1 MSRTALAGLAGILAA
16 VLLPLSLLSVWVN
29 GVVSDTD
36 TYVDTVTPLADDEVV
51 RAAAVDEI
59 ERATV
64 ELLESAG
71 TAPPGVGLL
80 VHAVVERVV
89 ASPVFRTA
97 WIAANRIAH
106 DQVIAVL
113 EGRREVTLDDQG
125 RVTIELGGVYS
136 AVAQA
141 LAVQGV
147 VGADQIA
154 DLDPSIPIMDADQ
167 LGRARRAYQA
177 LDALGFWLPFAW
189 LVAVLLTLV
198 LARRKVAVAAKLAI
212 ASLVALGVMALG
224 LVVARST
231 LTQDLPHRG
240 AARQVSDVVTASLW
254 RQLELVAVVLA
265 VVALTAALVAALR
278 DRRGAPS
285 GSPDAVPSS
294 A

>member
-106 DQVIAVL
+106 DQVITVL

-154 DLDPSIPIMDADQ
+154 DLDPSIPIMD
-167 LGRARRAYQA
+167 
-177 LDALGFWLPFAW
+177 
-189 LVAVLLTLV
+189 
-198 LARRKVAVAAKLAI
+198 
-212 ASLVALGVMALG
+212 
-224 LVVARST
+224 
-231 LTQDLPHRG
+231 
-240 AARQVSDVVTASLW
+240 
-254 RQLELVAVVLA
+254 
-265 VVALTAALVAALR
+265 
-278 DRRGAPS
+278 
-285 GSPDAVPSS
+285 
-294 A
+294 